1 MSSVWRDI
9 RFALRLFLA
18 APGLAALAVVSL
30 GVAIAANAT
39 IFSVVYTV
47 LLAPPV
53 FRDTSRL
60 VVVWESNRAKGIA
73 RTPVAPAT
81 FRDWK
86 ENGSAF
92 EGLELVAAG
101 SPVTIT
107 GAGLPERANI
117 QYATPGLFRLLGV
130 QPALGRFF
138 AASDETNANAP
149 VLIGYGLW
157 QRRYGGGPSVVDQK
171 IVVNQQVHT
180 IAGILPRDFHLFDMD
195 TDIWIPIGFPETRS
209 EDRSFRAWLIAIG
222 KLKAT
227 ETLTSAQVQMN
238 VLASRIALAH
248 PDSNKIGGPE
258 FNLFKTLNSATGK
271 TFCIHFGEWL
281 SSFS

>member
-1 MSSVWRDI
+1 MSTVWRDI

-18 APGLAALAVVSL
+18 TPGLAALAVVSL

-39 IFSVVYTV
+39 IFSVIYTV

-60 VVVWESNRAKGIA
+60 VVIWESNRAKGIA

-86 ENGSAF
+86 ENAETF
-92 EGLELVAAG
+92 EGLELVAPG

-117 QYATPGLFRLLGV
+117 QYATPGLFRLLGA
-130 QPALGRFF
+130 QPARGRFF

-157 QRRYGGGPSVVDQK
+157 
-171 IVVNQQVHT
+171 
-180 IAGILPRDFHLFDMD
+180 
-195 TDIWIPIGFPETRS
+195 
-209 EDRSFRAWLIAIG
+209 
-222 KLKAT
+222 
-227 ETLTSAQVQMN
+227 
-238 VLASRIALAH
+238 
-248 PDSNKIGGPE
+248 
-258 FNLFKTLNSATGK
+258 
-271 TFCIHFGEWL
+271 
-281 SSFS
+281 